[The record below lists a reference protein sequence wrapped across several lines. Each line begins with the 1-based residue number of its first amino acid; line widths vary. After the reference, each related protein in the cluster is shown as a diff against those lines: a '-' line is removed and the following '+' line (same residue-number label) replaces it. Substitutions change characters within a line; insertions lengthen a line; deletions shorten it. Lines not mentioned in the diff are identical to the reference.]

1 MPKIFFVMLLIALV
15 GCSQR
20 SLISEISTQP
30 PARATIIITNPTN
43 PAPIT
48 PTIVPPENASEWQT
62 LTTGIEQRVLVPFN
76 QAFASMITLR
86 LDPTQ
91 VTFRVHYTPS
101 SPRNTAQ
108 WREALPDALVIINTN
123 FFHPDYRVLGMLISD
138 GVTVGQSFGDRG
150 GTFFVDGNNV
160 GVRSNV
166 YEPYQGESYEQAIQA
181 FPMLV
186 YGGTQA
192 YTNSRDVRGSRRTVI
207 GIDAEGRVILMAT
220 PGIGLGLFDLSAW
233 LPTTDLGLVNAFN
246 LDGGGSTM
254 MVITPANYA
263 VNAFDAVPSVLAVY
277 AK

>member
-1 MPKIFFVMLLIALV
+1 MPKIFFVLMLIALV

-20 SLISEISTQP
+20 SLISETSTQP
-30 PARATIIITNPTN
+30 PARATIITTNPSDSATI
-43 PAPIT
+43 APT
-48 PTIVPPENASEWQT
+48 LVPLENAGDWQT
-62 LTTGIEQRVLVPFN
+62 LTTGIEQQVLVPFN
-76 QAFASMITLR
+76 QALASMITLR

-108 WREALPDALVIINTN
+108 WREALPDALVIINAN
-123 FFHPDYRVLGMLISD
+123 FFHPDYSVLGMLISD
-138 GVTVGQSFGDRG
+138 GVTYGQSFGDRG
-150 GTFFVDGNNV
+150 GTFFVDGESV

-166 YEPYQGESYEQAIQA
+166 YEPYQGESYQQAIQA

-186 YGGTQA
+186 YGGAQA
-192 YTNSRDVRGSRRTVI
+192 YTNSRDLRGSRRTVI
-207 GIDAEGRVILMAT
+207 GMDAEGRVIVMAT
-220 PGIGLGLFDLSAW
+220 PGIGLGLYDLSAW

-254 MVITPANYA
+254 MVIAPANYA
-263 VNAFDAVPSVLAVY
+263 VNAFDAVPSVLAIY